1 MEYQT
6 SLFRGQP
13 DDEAVK
19 QIQYFESLA
28 LEHDPRGFCVCTSE
42 GKDSRVLGHL
52 FRRAGVK
59 HFYLHNITGIDP
71 HELVYFQRRNFQ
83 QYRDIGY
90 TTHDL
95 MYRKSM
101 WALMEQKKFPPLRQ
115 IRYCCQHLK
124 ELDNPEQGGSIISLG
139 VRKRESR
146 SRAASRDEMEIVQEH
161 KRRSILLTFDDD
173 ENRRTFELCYR
184 DHKKRFNP
192 IVNWS
197 TEDIWNYSADVKLEQ
212 CSLYGEGFHRLGCIA
227 CPMAG
232 EAGRRRELDRWPGFR
247 RIYLRTFQRILEI
260 RRQQKL
266 STLDYGIT
274 AEGWFEWWLSDR
286 AQEKTDENQMNLC
299 T

>member
-19 QIQYFESLA
+19 EIQYFEPLA
-28 LEHDPRGFCVCTSE
+28 LEHDPRGYCVCTSE

-52 FRRAGVK
+52 FRRAGVR

-71 HELVYFQRRNFQ
+71 PELVYFQRRNFQ
-83 QYRDIGY
+83 RYRDLGY
-90 TTHDL
+90 ITYDI
-95 MYRKSM
+95 MYRQSM

-115 IRYCCQHLK
+115 IRYCCTELK
-124 ELDNPEQGGSIISLG
+124 EMDVSEKRDCIVCLG
-139 VRKRESR
+139 VRKAESR
-146 SRAASRDEMEIVQEH
+146 SRAQNRGELEIAQESRR
-161 KRRSILLTFDDD
+161 KSILLSYDDD

-184 DHKKRFNP
+184 DCQKRFNP
-192 IVNWS
+192 IVRWS
-197 TEDIWNYSADVKLEQ
+197 NEDIWNYSRDAKLEQ
-212 CSLYGEGFHRLGCIA
+212 CSLYAENFHRLGCIA

-247 RIYLRTFQRILEI
+247 KLYLRTFRRMVETRKQRNMKIMDNGE
-260 RRQQKL
+260 
-266 STLDYGIT
+266 T
-274 AEGWFEWWLSDR
+274 AEEWFEWWLSDR
-286 AQEKTDENQMNLC
+286 AQEHTDENQMNLY